1 MLGLLLQS
9 LIVDLESDPTTSSN
23 EPLLVKH
30 HHHHFNLIGTRS
42 NEKRRRW
49 QRRRCGRPV
58 RGPTCG
64 EERTHYFNRRAM
76 SKYLVSGPNASRVVI
91 FVQPTLIC
99 VLTYAAAAPVGSERV
114 AVLASRRHCG
124 RAQEFHVHTHM
135 RARVCSLVGLCRWW
149 WYRALIHV

>member
-1 MLGLLLQS
+1 
-9 LIVDLESDPTTSSN
+9 
-23 EPLLVKH
+23 
-30 HHHHFNLIGTRS
+30 
-42 NEKRRRW
+42 
-49 QRRRCGRPV
+49 
-58 RGPTCG
+58 
-64 EERTHYFNRRAM
+64 M

-135 RARVCSLVGLCRWW
+135 RALACGSVPVVVVVLSRVNSR
-149 WYRALIHV
+149 IMDTQK